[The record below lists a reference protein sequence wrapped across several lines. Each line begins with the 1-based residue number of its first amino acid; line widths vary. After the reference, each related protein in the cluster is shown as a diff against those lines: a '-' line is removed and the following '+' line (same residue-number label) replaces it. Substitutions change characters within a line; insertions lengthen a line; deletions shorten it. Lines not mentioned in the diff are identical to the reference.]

1 MKLKNRIDAGEKL
14 AEKIVEII
22 NEKNVLVLAIPRGG
36 VIIGQEIAKKLHC
49 PMDVIISKKIT
60 PPRHPEYAIGSI
72 THDGTIFQ
80 SENWKMFSQEPG
92 FEDEINQKKLE
103 VKRRLEEYRGIS
115 DYDFKEK
122 TVILVDDGIATGA
135 TVIVLL
141 KWIKKKKVR
150 KIILA
155 VPVIPKDTLQKI
167 KSMVDTIVSLETPR
181 EFLAVG
187 QFYNEFEQIE
197 DEEVMSILSNFKK
210 IGDKNG
216 LN

>member
-1 MKLKNRIDAGEKL
+1 
-14 AEKIVEII
+14 
-22 NEKNVLVLAIPRGG
+22 
-36 VIIGQEIAKKLHC
+36 
-49 PMDVIISKKIT
+49 
-60 PPRHPEYAIGSI
+60 
-72 THDGTIFQ
+72 
-80 SENWKMFSQEPG
+80 MFSQEPG

-141 KWIKKKKVR
+141 KWLSEQKVR